1 MNVAETHAIL
11 VCHFR
16 KVLGPRLHK
25 QLTLNGTVELAEAV
39 QMNFYQSNTYRK
51 DLSWLYFHDEPRVH
65 RRQQVKDQESCIS
78 VFVAYL
84 TILGNN

>member
-1 MNVAETHAIL
+1 MS
-11 VCHFR
+11 
-16 KVLGPRLHK
+16 GPRLHK
-25 QLTLNGTVELAEAV
+25 QLTLNGTVERAEPV

-51 DLSWLYFHDEPRVH
+51 DLSWLHFHDEPRVH